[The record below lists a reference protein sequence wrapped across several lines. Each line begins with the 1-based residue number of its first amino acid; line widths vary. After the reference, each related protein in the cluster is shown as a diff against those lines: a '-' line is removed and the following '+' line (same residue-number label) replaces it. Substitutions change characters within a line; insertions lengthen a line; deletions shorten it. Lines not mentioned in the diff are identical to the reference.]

1 MRILQADTM
10 QLRNNLKHKFETL
23 LKQSPYLHDCGGSHL
38 F

>member
-1 MRILQADTM
+1 M

-23 LKQSPYLHDCGGSHL
+23 LKQSPYLHDCEGSHL

>member
-1 MRILQADTM
+1 M
-10 QLRNNLKHKFETL
+10 QLRTNLKHEFETL

>member
-1 MRILQADTM
+1 MILQADTRRM
-10 QLRNNLKHKFETL
+10 RNNLKSEFETL

>member
-1 MRILQADTM
+1 MRSLQADTRWM
-10 QLRNNLKHKFETL
+10 RNNLKSEFETL